1 MIQPSLTEVDMEYQ
15 LVFKLGQVVD
25 YSCAFFLLRR
35 DGNTENTFSVMFPT
49 ALMVFQTQLNIDL
62 FSYLLIAY

>member
-25 YSCAFFLLRR
+25 YSSFFSCSAE
-35 DGNTENTFSVMFPT
+35 TE
-49 ALMVFQTQLNIDL
+49 TQKMHFL
-62 FSYLLIAY
+62 